1 MKEEY
6 RDIAPC
12 PKCGAPGEYT
22 YTIEWPGDGDNDK
35 VVIMVDF
42 RCAVCG
48 YSITGKRVVIPVR
61 ALYLLKGLLA
71 PKVRPFVEKVFL
83 ASNISLEDSP

>member
-22 YTIEWPGDGDNDK
+22 YTIEWPGGGDNDK
-35 VVIMVDF
+35 VVITVSF

-48 YSITGKRVVIPVR
+48 YSIIGKRIFIPVR
-61 ALYLLKGLLA
+61 ALYLLRGLLA

>member
-1 MKEEY
+1 MREEY

-22 YTIEWPGDGDNDK
+22 YTIEWPGGGDNDK
-35 VVIMVDF
+35 VVITVSF

-48 YSITGKRVVIPVR
+48 YSIIGKRIFIPVR
-61 ALYLLKGLLA
+61 ALYLLRGLLA